1 MRVGAGTRSS
11 DARGSEGPG
20 PGYRSVL
27 VAAGSGVTAGVVLAF
42 APSRLFGVTALDGV
56 TYGSAVVAMI
66 ATAML
71 ACFTPARR
79 ATKAD
84 PLEALRE
91 G

>member
-1 MRVGAGTRSS
+1 
-11 DARGSEGPG
+11 
-20 PGYRSVL
+20 
-27 VAAGSGVTAGVVLAF
+27 
-42 APSRLFGVTALDGV
+42 VTALDGV